1 MRLPKRSIGGVVMKT
16 AHTLTGSLV
25 ACLAILA
32 ATTTF
37 GHAQQNIS
45 QAWKT
50 VEDALGRKGSAQPGD
65 VYKFSMP
72 RSDLQVT
79 VAGTPIKAGLALGS
93 WLAFKRMGDEAVVM
107 GDLVLTESEVE
118 PVMAKLQAEG
128 VEQTAVHNHLLH
140 ETPRVMYMHVAGH
153 GDPVKLATA
162 LKQALALTKTP
173 SASPTPPAQQPG
185 LGFDTA
191 QVDQAL
197 GYQGKNNNG
206 IYQFSVPRAEKIND
220 MGTEVPPSMGTATAI
235 NFQPTGGKKAA
246 ITGDFVL
253 LGTEVN
259 PVIRALR
266 DNGIQVTAVHSHML
280 TEEPRL
286 FFMHFWANDDALK
299 LAKGLRAAID
309 KTNSEKPK
317 Q

>member
-1 MRLPKRSIGGVVMKT
+1 MKSVFFLL
-16 AHTLTGSLV
+16 ALLV
-25 ACLAILA
+25 ALIPVS
-32 ATTTF
+32 
-37 GHAQQNIS
+37 AQQQPNPAS
-45 QAWKT
+45 AEWKP
-50 VEDALGRKGSAQPGD
+50 VEDALGRRGSAQPGD

-72 RSDLQVT
+72 RSDLKVT

-93 WLAFKRMGDEAVVM
+93 WLAFKKMGNDTIVM

-118 PVMAKLQAEG
+118 PVMAKLQQEG
-128 VEQTAVHNHLLH
+128 VEQTAVHNHLLN
-140 ETPRVMYMHVAGH
+140 ESPRVMYMHVAGH
-153 GDPVKLATA
+153 GDGVKLAAA
-162 LKQALALTKTP
+162 LKDALALTKTP
-173 SASPTPPAQQPG
+173 SAPPAPPAQQPS

-206 IYQFSVPRAEKIND
+206 VYQVSVPRAEKIND

-235 NFQPTGGKKAA
+235 NFQPTGGGKAA

-253 LGTEVN
+253 IGSEVN

-266 DNGIQVTAVHSHML
+266 ENGIQVTAVHSHML

-286 FFMHFWANDDALK
+286 FFMHFWANDDARK
-299 LAKGLRAAID
+299 LARGLAAALD
-309 KTNSEKPK
+309 KTNSAKPK

>member
-1 MRLPKRSIGGVVMKT
+1 MHSHRRLSIV
-16 AHTLTGSLV
+16 
-25 ACLAILA
+25 AILTV
-32 ATTTF
+32 ATAMAVY
-37 GHAQQNIS
+37 AQQTAS
-45 QAWKT
+45 SEWKPL
-50 VEDALGRKGSAQPGD
+50 EDALGRKGSMQSGD

-72 RSDLQVT
+72 RSDLKVT

-93 WLAFKRMGDEAVVM
+93 WLAFKRMGNDAVVM

-118 PVMAKLQAEG
+118 PVMAKLQQEG
-128 VEQTAVHNHLLH
+128 VEQTALHNHLLN

-162 LKQALALTKTP
+162 LKDALALTNTP
-173 SASPTPPAQQPG
+173 SASPAPPAQQQD

-197 GYQGKNNNG
+197 GHKGKNNNG
-206 IYQFSVPRAEKIND
+206 VYQFSIARAEKIND
-220 MGTEVPPSMGTATAI
+220 MGMEIPPSMGTATAI
-235 NFQPTGGKKAA
+235 NFQPTGSGKAA

-253 LGTEVN
+253 LGKEVN

-266 DNGIQVTAVHSHML
+266 DNGIIVTAVHSHML

-286 FFMHFWANDDALK
+286 FFMHFWANDDAVK
-299 LAKGLRAAID
+299 LAKGLRTALD
-309 KTNSEKPK
+309 KTNFA